1 MVLFIGH
8 SSAIRLL
15 RSLEDFEDIRSA
27 RAMPSLKDVPTL
39 PKSFR
44 ESSSLA
50 TLPRPLEVVV
60 LSGKTSSQS
69 KRFHNNIWKLPDRA
83 PCFLSFESGV
93 YLSNPEFCFVQLARS
108 CSVIDLIKLGFELC
122 GTYRIDPAS
131 PIGFRPA
138 QPLSSTEAINRFIDK
153 MHGKVPRKAKTAIR
167 YVCDGSASPMET
179 CLALLLGLP
188 ARYGGYGLGMP
199 EMNAKVLIPARLSKR
214 TTYREYHCDLYW
226 PEQNVAIEY
235 NSREFHVNELAVERD
250 ASRINNL
257 KAAGIEA
264 LAVTRAHVAD
274 NVKFDAIAHSAASLM
289 GKRIRIAYVD
299 IDERRMSLRKQLFSK
314 DPWC

>member
-1 MVLFIGH
+1 M
-8 SSAIRLL
+8 
-15 RSLEDFEDIRSA
+15 D
-27 RAMPSLKDVPTL
+27 
-39 PKSFR
+39 
-44 ESSSLA
+44 
-50 TLPRPLEVVV
+50 
-60 LSGKTSSQS
+60 
-69 KRFHNNIWKLPDRA
+69 
-83 PCFLSFESGV
+83 
-93 YLSNPEFCFVQLARS
+93 
-108 CSVIDLIKLGFELC
+108 
-122 GTYRIDPAS
+122 
-131 PIGFRPA
+131 
-138 QPLSSTEAINRFIDK
+138 
-153 MHGKVPRKAKTAIR
+153 GKVPRKAKTAIR

-199 EMNAKVLIPARLSKR
+199 EMNAKVLIPARLGKR

-226 PEQNVAIEY
+226 SEQNVAIEY

-264 LAVTRAHVAD
+264 LAVTRVHVAD

>member
-8 SSAIRLL
+8 SSAVRLL
-15 RSLEDFEDIRSA
+15 RSLEDFEGIRAA
-27 RAMPSLKDVPTL
+27 RAMPSSRDIPAL
-39 PKSFR
+39 PKSFK
-44 ESSSLA
+44 ESSPLA

-60 LSGKTSSQS
+60 SSGKTRSQA
-69 KRFHNNIWKLPDRA
+69 KQFHNNIWKLPDRTS
-83 PCFLSFESGV
+83 CFLLFENGI

-122 GTYRIDPAS
+122 GTYRMDSSS
-131 PIGFRPA
+131 PIGFQSAR
-138 QPLSSTEAINRFIDK
+138 PLSSPEAISRFIDK
-153 MHGKVPRKAKTAIR
+153 MPGKAPRKAKTAVR
-167 YVCDGSASPMET
+167 YVRSGSASPMET

-188 ARYGGYGLGMP
+188 ASYGGYGLGMP
-199 EMNAKVLIPARLSKR
+199 EMNAKVLIPAKYGKR
-214 TTYREYHCDLYW
+214 ATYREYHCDLYW

-257 KAAGIEA
+257 KAAGIEV

-274 NVKFDAIAHSAASLM
+274 NKKFDAIAHSAASLM
-289 GKRIRIAYVD
+289 GKRIRVAYAD
-299 IDERRMSLRKQLFSK
+299 IDERRADLRKQLFSK

>member
-1 MVLFIGH
+1 MRNLPNRPCKLHWI
-8 SSAIRLL
+8 SACSAPFEHRGDQSLYRQNAWQSASESKNSYSLCL
-15 RSLEDFEDIRSA
+15 RRD
-27 RAMPSLKDVPTL
+27 
-39 PKSFR
+39 
-44 ESSSLA
+44 
-50 TLPRPLEVVV
+50 
-60 LSGKTSSQS
+60 
-69 KRFHNNIWKLPDRA
+69 
-83 PCFLSFESGV
+83 
-93 YLSNPEFCFVQLARS
+93 
-108 CSVIDLIKLGFELC
+108 
-122 GTYRIDPAS
+122 
-131 PIGFRPA
+131 
-138 QPLSSTEAINRFIDK
+138 
-153 MHGKVPRKAKTAIR
+153 
-167 YVCDGSASPMET
+167 SASPMET

-188 ARYGGYGLGMP
+188 GPLWRLRLGMP
-199 EMNAKVLIPARLSKR
+199 EMNAKVLIPARLGKR
-214 TTYREYHCDLYW
+214 TTYRKYHCDLYW
-226 PEQNVAIEY
+226 SEQNVAIEY

>member
-1 MVLFIGH
+1 MQ
-8 SSAIRLL
+8 
-15 RSLEDFEDIRSA
+15 RSLVRWK
-27 RAMPSLKDVPTL
+27 LL
-39 PKSFR
+39 FR
-44 ESSSLA
+44 REKQEA
-50 TLPRPLEVVV
+50 
-60 LSGKTSSQS
+60 KQ
-69 KRFHNNIWKLPDRA
+69 FHNNIWKLPDRTS
-83 PCFLSFESGV
+83 CFLLFENGI

-122 GTYRIDPAS
+122 GVYRMDSSS
-131 PIGFRPA
+131 PIGFQSA
-138 QPLSSTEAINRFIDK
+138 QPLSSPEAISRFIDK
-153 MHGKVPRKAKTAIR
+153 MSGKAPRKAKTAVR
-167 YVCDGSASPMET
+167 YVRSGSASPMET

-188 ARYGGYGLGMP
+188 ASYGGYGLGMP
-199 EMNAKVLIPARLSKR
+199 EMNAKVLIPAKYGKR
-214 TTYREYHCDLYW
+214 ATYREYHCDLYW
-226 PEQNVAIEY
+226 SEQNVAIEY

-289 GKRIRIAYVD
+289 GKRIRVAYAD
-299 IDERRMSLRKQLFSK
+299 IDERRTGLRKQLFSK

>member
-15 RSLEDFEDIRSA
+15 RSLEDFEGIRAA
-27 RAMPSLKDVPTL
+27 RAMPSSKDVPSL

-44 ESSSLA
+44 ESSPLA

-60 LSGKTSSQS
+60 SLGKTRSQS
-69 KRFHNNIWKLPDRA
+69 KQFHNNIWKLPDRA
-83 PCFLSFESGV
+83 PCFLFIESGV

-131 PIGFRPA
+131 LIGFRTA

-153 MHGKVPRKAKTAIR
+153 MHGKVPRKAKTAVR
-167 YVCDGSASPMET
+167 YVRNGSASPMET

-199 EMNAKVLIPARLSKR
+199 EMNAELLIPAKLGKQ

-274 NVKFDAIAHSAASLM
+274 HMKFDAIAHSAASLM
-289 GKRIRIAYVD
+289 GKRIRIAYAD